1 MVNILGFLLTI
12 GDFTTILSQE
22 NLFQK
27 KNIMNVNSPIFSVFK
42 LTRQIARLCVEMNK
56 LDKNTLRKIA
66 RELWDNIIDTYTDQA
81 RADQPQAPQ
90 NRDLQSTFQ
99 IREATRKMFL
109 LVKNRHVRSLI
120 TSVLTTIFNVAD
132 TQANLEIHNELRYL
146 WPSSLA
152 NVTSLNLNSLTDMLT
167 TVLSDSLY
175 SLNPF
180 EINWLKTNSDIFNT
194 KNLLNDSIKGFLQ
207 VLICE
212 TKHFFKLTQRK
223 IVNQKKVDEE
233 LDDKIIRSL
242 IKSCLSLNK
251 HTQAA
256 LLCQCLTNNNNYGA
270 AFKYL
275 QDGAWSS
282 LTSDDMDVLYTCVW
296 DMALLEYLAN
306 LNYQRGF
313 MNKKNMC
320 LKLIGKENI
329 NPANPPEIYKKTID
343 VKKSQLFL
351 KLLNYYF

>member
-1 MVNILGFLLTI
+1 MGFLLTT

-22 NLFQK
+22 SLFQK
-27 KNIMNVNSPIFSVFK
+27 KNIMNVNSPIFSILK
-42 LTRQIARLCVEMNK
+42 LARQIARLSVEMNK

-66 RELWDNIIDTYTDQA
+66 RELWDNLIDIFTDQVK
-81 RADQPQAPQ
+81 ADQPQAPQ
-90 NRDLQSTFQ
+90 NRDLQLTYQ
-99 IREATRKMFL
+99 IREGLRKMFL
-109 LVKNRHVRSLI
+109 LVKNRQVRSLI
-120 TSVLTTIFNVAD
+120 LSALTTIFNVAD
-132 TQANLEIHNELRYL
+132 TQANSEIHNELRYL

-167 TVLSDSLY
+167 TILSDSLY
-175 SLNPF
+175 SINPF
-180 EINWLKTNSDIFNT
+180 ELNWLKTSSDILNT

-207 VLICE
+207 VLMCE

-223 IVNQKKVDEE
+223 IGVQKKAEDEI
-233 LDDKIIRSL
+233 DDKIIRSL
-242 IKSCLSLNK
+242 IKSCLALNK

-256 LLCQCLTNNNNYGA
+256 LLCQCLSNNNNYGA

-282 LTSDDMDVLYTCVW
+282 LTSDDMDVLYTCAW
-296 DMALLEYLAN
+296 DMALLEYIAN
-306 LNYQRGF
+306 LNFQRGF
-313 MNKKNMC
+313 MNKKNLC

-329 NPANPPEIYKKTID
+329 NPANPPEIFNKTID